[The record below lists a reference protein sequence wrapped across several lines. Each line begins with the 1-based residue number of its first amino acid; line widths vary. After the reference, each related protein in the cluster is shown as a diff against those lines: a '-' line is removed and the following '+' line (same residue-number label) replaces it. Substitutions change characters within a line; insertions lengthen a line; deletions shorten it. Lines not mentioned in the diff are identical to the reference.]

1 MRNQSS
7 GRPAE
12 SFGMLRVIS
21 PDGPAGRAVPVD
33 PQGSVVGR
41 NSGCDLTLASD
52 HVSRRHAVVRV
63 RAGGYEVED
72 LRSMNGTVLNGKR
85 VTGTCRLRDGD
96 RLGVADVEIEFRLP
110 GAAAPRLRPLARWRR
125 VLAGR
130 SRRRTGEPVR
140 LA

>member
-1 MRNQSS
+1 
-7 GRPAE
+7 
-12 SFGMLRVIS
+12 
-21 PDGPAGRAVPVD
+21 VD

-63 RAGGYEVED
+63 CAGGYEVED

-85 VTGTCRLRDGD
+85 VTGTRRLHDRD
-96 RLGVADVEIEFRLP
+96 RLGLADVEIEFRLP
-110 GAAAPRLRPLARWRR
+110 GGEAPQPRPLPRWRR
-125 VLAGR
+125 VVAGR
-130 SRRRTGEPVR
+130 PQRGTGEPAR